1 MKIKKLSFLMVIV
14 LAFSLILSA
23 CSSSKTTNN
32 SSKSNKDNTS
42 TSSSDQASG
51 TDSSNQ
57 DVTIVWARGKDTTNA
72 TKDMLAA
79 FEKKYPH
86 IHVKL
91 QEEPNDTG
99 KQHDAYVTAFNAK
112 SSAIDVINMDVVWP
126 AEFAQ
131 AGYTLPLDRFIQQD
145 NVDLSQYNKGALSAA
160 QFDGK
165 QWALPL
171 FIDAGVLFY
180 RTDLV
185 KTPPKTWDALIKDAK
200 SLQGKNG
207 TKYGMLLQAK
217 QYEGLVC
224 NAVEYL
230 GSYGGGFID
239 KNGKVSVNSP
249 QAIKGLKE
257 LKKVAID
264 SGITPKNITNF
275 TEPETDSSFIEGQSV
290 FARNWPYMWADAQD
304 KTKSKI
310 VGKVGVAA
318 LPAGDSGS
326 ASALG
331 GWQMGIN
338 KYSKHPQA
346 AWTFVKFMTGVEGE
360 KIQSIS
366 GGSSPAIMSLYQDP
380 DVLKANPFF
389 KQQGFQDAVANATSR
404 PVAPNYQKISS
415 IIQIHVSKLLA
426 GQETAEQSAANME
439 SEMKAAMN
447 Q

>member
-1 MKIKKLSFLMVIV
+1 MRVKKLSVLMVII
-14 LAFSLILSA
+14 LAFSLFLSA
-23 CSSSKTTNN
+23 CSSSKDNASTSASDN
-32 SSKSNKDNTS
+32 SSNGK
-42 TSSSDQASG
+42 SSSD
-51 TDSSNQ
+51 SSSK

-86 IHVKL
+86 IHVKVL
-91 QEEPNDTG
+91 EEPNDTG

-145 NVDLSQYNKGALSAA
+145 HVDLSQYSQGALSAA
-160 QFDGK
+160 QFNGK

-171 FIDAGVLFY
+171 FVDAGVLFY

-185 KTPPKTWDALIKDAK
+185 KTPPKTWDDLIADAK
-200 SLQGKNG
+200 QLQGKNG
-207 TKYGMLLQAK
+207 TKYGMLLQAD

-230 GSYGGGFID
+230 GSYGGAFINKD
-239 KNGKVSVNSP
+239 GKVSVDTP
-249 QAIKGLKE
+249 QAIKGLTE
-257 LKKVAID
+257 LKKIAVD
-264 SGITPKNITNF
+264 SGITPSNITNF
-275 TEPETDSSFIEGQSV
+275 QETDTDNSFIQGQSV
-290 FARNWPYMWADAQD
+290 FARNWPYMWADAND

-318 LPAGDSGS
+318 LPSGDAGT

-338 KYSKHPQA
+338 KYSKHPQE
-346 AWTFVKFMTGVEGE
+346 AWKLVEFMTGLEGE

-366 GGSSPAIMSLYQDP
+366 GGSAPAITSLYSDP

-389 KQQGFQDAVANATSR
+389 KQKGFQEAVANATSR
-404 PVAPNYQKISS
+404 PVAPNYQQISS
-415 IIQIHVSKLLA
+415 IIQIHVSKMLA
-426 GQETAEQSAANME
+426 GQETPAQAAANMQK
-439 SEMKAAMN
+439 EMEAAMK
-447 Q
+447 QS